1 MWRAIPWRWWALALS
16 RGVAL
21 FLGLFALLNV
31 IGEARSTGFDANL
44 WWIRLPIN
52 WYHLDTGLLG
62 WSACCL
68 LWFAA
73 HRELIRIERLVLTVT
88 FCVLLLASFW
98 NTVSFY
104 RLLAVGAIHAR
115 FGVPFS
121 LIVMASLTLL
131 LASVWIRGPTLIG
144 KSSPRGLLA
153 YRCGVAIVAALSGL
167 IFPVAQ
173 MLCFGSTDYRRPAD
187 VIVVLGAKVH
197 ASGQLSSILEERVR
211 TGCELYHQQLAPQI
225 LFSGGPGVGVIHETE
240 GMRRRALEL
249 GVPDSAII
257 CDINGL
263 DTDATVTNALRLGR
277 ERGWTRILAVSQFY
291 HLPRIKLTFHR
302 YGSEVYT
309 VPAMRLYEIRYMPYF
324 MVREVAAWWVYYL
337 RPLWSPR

>member
-1 MWRAIPWRWWALALS
+1 MWKAIAWWWGLAMP

-31 IGEARSTGFDANL
+31 IGEARSPGFDANL
-44 WWIRLPIN
+44 WWIRLPVN
-52 WYHLDTGLLG
+52 WYHIDTGLLG

-88 FCVLLLASFW
+88 FGVLLCVSFW
-98 NTVSFY
+98 NTVGFY
-104 RLLAVGAIHAR
+104 RLLATGVIHAR

-121 LIVMASLTLL
+121 LIVMASLALL
-131 LASVWIRGPTLIG
+131 LAGVWISRSSATIKP
-144 KSSPRGLLA
+144 SPRGLVA
-153 YRCGVAIVAALSGL
+153 YRFGVAGIAILSGL

-211 TGCELYHQQLAPQI
+211 TGCELYHQRLAPQI
-225 LFSGGPGVGVIHETE
+225 LFSGGPGVGAIHETE
-240 GMRRRALEL
+240 GMRRRAVEL

-257 CDINGL
+257 CDTDGL
-263 DTDATVTNALRLGR
+263 DTDATVTNTLRLAR
-277 ERGWTRILAVSQFY
+277 ERGWTRMLAISQFY

-302 YGSEVYT
+302 YGAEVYT

-324 MVREVAAWWVYYL
+324 ILREVAAWWVYYL